1 MSAAKS
7 DDKKVL
13 VRNRKAQH
21 DYVLEG
27 TLEAGIA
34 LVGSEVKSLRDAQA
48 SLVDAFAQLRG
59 GEVWLVGAQVNT
71 WPFSNQFNHEPRR
84 DRKLLLHKH
93 EIRKLAVKVNDK
105 GYTLVPTEIY
115 LKQGKIKVTLA
126 LAKGKRQYE
135 KRQDKKAQEA
145 RREMEEATGRSRK
158 G

>member
-27 TLEAGIA
+27 PLEAGIA